1 MYLKLTFSNWFN
13 LTAILIFSAIL
24 CSCNSELNKEP
35 SIDFVKADTIQIEG
49 EKYYSLTNTK
59 FKLSNKREHLVILQD
74 RVIDLLSL
82 KTNKIV
88 KLIDLYESNLV
99 LPEDNL
105 GAVGYDEETQ
115 TIALLFPNRKKVIFL
130 NSEGQMQK
138 EITLTG
144 LEELNHRIFDY
155 GDYFYFSMEDQ
166 LIFVGTTT
174 FWLGSLDKDYYQK
187 SKFVS
192 VFNFDGELLTQFGE
206 FPDSRKESGL
216 SALSQ
221 GLFSSDINIDRKEFF
236 VKAASGSPEIVV
248 YNFEGLEIKRG
259 GIESKFINYTLSPY
273 KGEGIESGIIND
285 SFKEFKWIN
294 QDLIATRS
302 AQSINEGIDRLKH
315 QSTILIEDMANQKL
329 YSKVIDPFQFLVYAD
344 EKELRF
350 VRTHPNRDELIMV
363 RVEYALE

>member
-1 MYLKLTFSNWFN
+1 MCLKLTFPNWFN

-49 EKYYSLTNTK
+49 EKYYSLANTK
-59 FKLSNKREHLVILQD
+59 FKLSNKREHLIILQD
-74 RVIDLLSL
+74 RVIDLFNL

-115 TIALLFPNRKKVIFL
+115 TIALLFPNRKRVIFL

-144 LEELNHRIFDY
+144 LEELNHRIFQY

-166 LIFVGTTT
+166 LIFVSTKIYT
-174 FWLGSLDKDYYQK
+174 LNYDANYYQK

-192 VFNFDGELLTQFGE
+192 VFNFEGELLTQFGE
-206 FPDSRKESGL
+206 YPDSRKESGL

-221 GLFSSDINIDRKEFF
+221 GLFSSDFNINRKEFF
-236 VKAASGSPEIVV
+236 VKAAAGSPEIVV
-248 YNFEGLEIKRG
+248 YNFEGSEIKRG
-259 GIESKFINYTLSPY
+259 GIESKHVNYNLPPY
-273 KGEGIESGIIND
+273 QGEGLGSARIADSFTEFLRIND
-285 SFKEFKWIN
+285 NLVVMRASQLRDETIH
-294 QDLIATRS
+294 
-302 AQSINEGIDRLKH
+302 RLKD
-315 QSTILIEDMANQKL
+315 QGTILIEDITNQKL
-329 YSKVIDPFQFLVYAD
+329 YSKVIDPYQYLVYAD

-350 VRTHPNRDELIMV
+350 VRTHPDRDELIMV
-363 RVEYALE
+363 RLEYTLE